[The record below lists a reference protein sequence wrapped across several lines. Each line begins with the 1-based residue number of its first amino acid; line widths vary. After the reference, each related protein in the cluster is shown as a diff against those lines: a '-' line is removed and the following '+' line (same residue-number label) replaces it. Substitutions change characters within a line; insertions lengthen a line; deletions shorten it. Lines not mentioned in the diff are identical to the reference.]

1 MLKTT
6 FFCRFKQSFRIIQ
19 RGVGHGPPTSEKRRK
34 WRKQEAVFDGFRA
47 KKLFLGGLEKR
58 INVFANH
65 WNTVRYTRGREKQKA
80 HPERMRGFFMVEQRC
95 LFWNFASVSF

>member
-1 MLKTT
+1 MSGEP

-47 KKLFLGGLEKR
+47 KKLFLGGLEKKNKCLRKSLEHSAIYKGSREIKSAPGEDAR
-58 INVFANH
+58 IFHGGVYE
-65 WNTVRYTRGREKQKA
+65 T
-80 HPERMRGFFMVEQRC
+80 
-95 LFWNFASVSF
+95 